1 MSGPL
6 ITPTK
11 GESLFLARRR
21 AGINQVEAAQRHGV
35 HVDKY
40 REWEADERTK
50 DQPWARL
57 GALKINE
64 VCVLLRR
71 RAGITQR
78 QLAETMGCTRLW
90 INQMERGEAPADRLR
105 EHWGV

>member
-21 AGINQVEAAQRHGV
+21 AGINQIDAAARHGV
-35 HVDKY
+35 HPDVY
-40 REWEADERTK
+40 REWEADKRTK
-50 DQPWARL
+50 DQPWKRL

-71 RAGITQR
+71 RAKMTQR
-78 QLAETMGCTRLW
+78 QLAVTMGCTRLW
-90 INQMERGEAPADRLR
+90 VIQMENGEAPADRLR